1 MPTQTST
8 DRIVKEIVLKAP
20 RTRVWRALTDTA
32 EFGAWFGA
40 RLQGQFK
47 PGTQVKG
54 QMTIPGHEEKVF
66 DCVVDR
72 VEPENLFSYRW
83 HPCSGDP
90 KADHSNEPR
99 TLVEF
104 RLEDIPNGTKLTVIE
119 SGFDALPASRR
130 EVAFRANTGGWDVQL
145 GNVQRYVDA
154 RVLDSQNAARK

>member
-1 MPTQTST
+1 MHTTT
-8 DRIVKEIVLKAP
+8 DRIQKEIVIKAP
-20 RTRVWRALTDTA
+20 RTRVWRALTDTV

-40 RLQGQFK
+40 RLQGEFK
-47 PGTQVKG
+47 PGAQVKG

-66 DCVVDR
+66 DCLVDR
-72 VEPENLFSYRW
+72 VEPEQLFSYRW

-90 KADHSNEPR
+90 KPDHSNEPR

-104 RLEDIPNGTKLTVIE
+104 RLEDIPNGTKLTVVE